1 MGILGSL
8 EVAADGAAVEVAGGR
23 LRALLIRLALEPG
36 RAVSVGTLADALW
49 AGDTPGDPVGAVQ
62 QLVSRLR
69 RALPD
74 GGVLRSTPAGYVL
87 ELPADA
93 VDAVRFERLA
103 AEGRREL
110 RAGRAAEAGAVLR
123 DALRLWRGAA
133 LADAAD
139 APYAQG
145 AAARLEELRLA
156 AAEDRAEAVLTAG
169 GDAGVPAELIA
180 ELSEL
185 EAAHPL
191 RERIAA
197 LRMRALIADG
207 RVAEALTVYAE
218 LRERLAGTLGVDP
231 SPEVQAVHLAAL
243 RHRPEPM
250 SAPVAGTNLRAPIT
264 SFVGREAERAL
275 LIKQLTEG
283 RLVTLVGPGGAGK
296 TRLATTVAHEIHAGR
311 RSGRPPTTPT
321 TRTGGPT
328 GTGDRPAPHGG
339 RLPAAHDRPPE
350 DRDRPTRDGHGP
362 RAGVRHDDHGAAV
375 GVARGGHGAAVGV
388 ARGGHGA
395 AVGVARDGHAAT
407 AGLAR
412 DDGLVAV
419 GAEREGDRGGAGAVR
434 DHGRMAAD
442 RAHDAA
448 HLGARGRGADEGG
461 PRGGVWLVEL
471 APVAADGDVAQA
483 ALGALQK
490 LRVASFGAARAP
502 GGTIDR
508 LVELLAPHDA
518 VLVLDNCEHVV
529 AGAARLA
536 DELLGSCPRLRI
548 IATSRERLGI
558 AGEALCPVPPLDL
571 PVSGAG
577 AAEALGWASVR
588 LFRDRAVAVR
598 PDFVVDA
605 TTVGPVVEV
614 CRRLDGMPLAIELA
628 AARLRALPIQE
639 VVRRLDDRFALLTG
653 GSRTALPRHRTLRA
667 VVSWSWDLLDGT
679 EALLAARLAVFPGAF
694 TLADAEAVCDVPG
707 DVLLS
712 LVDRSLVQTASAA
725 DAAEPRY
732 RMLDTIAAY
741 AAERLDAAGG
751 TRATRVAHA
760 RHFLA
765 LAEEAEPHLR
775 RAEQLDW
782 LARLDGAH
790 DDLITALRFAADTGD
805 TDTAV
810 RLTAALGMYWII
822 TGKQDEA
829 LEWCQ
834 LASAMPGPAPAGARV
849 IVLVGR
855 LMPRF
860 TEADREAGPAEIRAL
875 LDALGDDDRRHPF
888 LALIEAGLPIFAED
902 VPAALAVIER
912 HLAGPDPWLRAMMH
926 LIRSHVRE
934 NDGDPAGRR
943 HELETAAGIF
953 RDLGERMGLA
963 VSLTELSEALSVAG
977 EFDAALAVLDESIT
991 LLRMLNVTDD
1001 VAHQRIWRAL
1011 IAARQGGPEHA
1022 RAEFEAV
1029 LTECDL
1035 SGSLRAQSFANV
1047 TFGVAFAALG
1057 DLDRAESQLLRSRA
1071 LIAAA
1076 RTAPPQVDV
1085 LIDCGLAVIA
1095 AQRGD
1100 PVSAAALIPGAVAVA
1115 LRTADVPVLARAGV
1129 ALAFVRRAEGRPA
1142 EAAELLGAAEAIR
1155 GGPDRL
1161 SLELAVLTDELTAEL
1176 GAAGFAAAA
1185 ARGRARSRQAAIDL
1199 LPTP

>member
-1 MGILGSL
+1 MRVGILGSL
-8 EVAADGAAVEVAGGR
+8 EVAADGVAVEVAGGR
-23 LRALLIRLALEPG
+23 LRALLIRLALDPG

-49 AGDTPGDPVGAVQ
+49 GDETPGDPVGAVQ

-93 VDAVRFERLA
+93 VDAVRFERLV

-123 DALRLWRGAA
+123 EALRLWRGAA

-156 AAEDRAEAVLTAG
+156 AAEDRAEAELTAA
-169 GDAGVPAELIA
+169 GDTGVPAELIA
-180 ELSEL
+180 ELGEL

-191 RERIAA
+191 RERIHA

-207 RVAEALTVYAE
+207 RVAEALTGYAE

-243 RHRPEPM
+243 RQRPEP
-250 SAPVAGTNLRAPIT
+250 AGTPVAGTNLRAPIT
-264 SFVGREAERAL
+264 SFVGRGAERAL

-296 TRLATTVAHEIHAGR
+296 TRLATTVAHEIHAGT
-311 RSGRPPTTPT
+311 GATTPALT
-321 TRTGGPT
+321 AVAAA
-328 GTGDRPAPHGG
+328 RPAAAGDGRAREGGGG
-339 RLPAAHDRPPE
+339 RAGDG
-350 DRDRPTRDGHGP
+350 RDGHPGTAVAP
-362 RAGVRHDDHGAAV
+362 REP
-375 GVARGGHGAAVGV
+375 
-388 ARGGHGA
+388 
-395 AVGVARDGHAAT
+395 ARDQ
-407 AGLAR
+407 R
-412 DDGLVAV
+412 PED
-419 GAEREGDRGGAGAVR
+419 
-434 DHGRMAAD
+434 
-442 RAHDAA
+442 
-448 HLGARGRGADEGG
+448 GG

-502 GGTIDR
+502 GGTVDR

-558 AGEALCPVPPLDL
+558 AGEALCPVPPLD
-571 PVSGAG
+571 PPPWAG
-577 AAEALGWASVR
+577 VTAAEALGWASVR

-598 PDFVVDA
+598 PDFAVDA
-605 TTVGPVVEV
+605 TTVDAVVEV

-667 VVSWSWDLLDGT
+667 VVSWSWDLLDET

-694 TLADAEAVCDVPG
+694 TLADAEAVGDVPG
-707 DVLLS
+707 EVLLS

-741 AAERLDAAGG
+741 AAERLDASGG
-751 TRATRVAHA
+751 THATRVVHA

-775 RAEQLDW
+775 RAAQLEW

-790 DDLITALRFAADTGD
+790 DDLIAALRFAAEIKDQDT
-805 TDTAV
+805 TV

-822 TGKQDEA
+822 TGKQAEA
-829 LEWCQ
+829 LEWCE
-834 LASAMPGPAPAGARV
+834 LASALPGPAPAGARL

-860 TEADREAGPAEIRAL
+860 TEIDQRAGVAEIRAR
-875 LDALGDDDRRHPF
+875 LDALGDAERRHPF
-888 LALIEAGLPIFAED
+888 FALIEAALPIFAED
-902 VPAALAVIER
+902 MPAALAVIER

-963 VSLTELSEALSVAG
+963 MTLTELSEALAFGG

-991 LLRMLNVTDD
+991 LLRTLNVTDD

-1029 LTECDL
+1029 LAECDL
-1035 SGSLRAQSFANV
+1035 SGSLRAQSFAYV
-1047 TFGVAFAALG
+1047 TFGSAFAALG

-1071 LIAAA
+1071 LMAVA

-1095 AQRGD
+1095 AERGD
-1100 PVSAAALIPGAVAVA
+1100 AAAAAALIPGAVAA
-1115 LRTADVPVLARAGV
+1115 GLRTADVPVVARTAV

-1142 EAAELLGAAEAIR
+1142 EAAELLGAAESIR

-1161 SLELAVLTDELTAEL
+1161 SLDHAVLTERLTAEL
-1176 GAAGFAAAA
+1176 GADVFADAR
-1185 ARGRARSRQAAIDL
+1185 ARGRSLSREAAIAL
-1199 LPTP
+1199 LPD

>member
-1 MGILGSL
+1 MRVGILGPL
-8 EVAADGAAVEVAGGR
+8 EVAADGVAVEVAGGR

-36 RAVSVGTLADALW
+36 RAVSVATLADALW
-49 AGDTPGDPVGAVQ
+49 AEEAPGDPVGAIQ

-74 GGVLRSTPAGYVL
+74 GAVLRSTPAGYVL

-93 VDAVRFERLA
+93 VDAVRFERLV
-103 AEGRREL
+103 AEGRQAL
-110 RAGRAAEAGAVLR
+110 RAGRPAEAGAVLC

-156 AAEDRAEAVLTAG
+156 AAEDRAEAELAAA

-180 ELSEL
+180 ELGEL

-191 RERIAA
+191 RERIHA

-243 RHRPEPM
+243 RHRPGPAAAPM
-250 SAPVAGTNLRAPIT
+250 AGTNLRAPIT
-264 SFVGREAERAL
+264 SFVGREAERTL

-296 TRLATTVAHEIHAGR
+296 TRLATTVAHEIH
-311 RSGRPPTTPT
+311 
-321 TRTGGPT
+321 
-328 GTGDRPAPHGG
+328 
-339 RLPAAHDRPPE
+339 E
-350 DRDRPTRDGHGP
+350 GP
-362 RAGVRHDDHGAAV
+362 RDTAAG
-375 GVARGGHGAAVGV
+375 GV
-388 ARGGHGA
+388 
-395 AVGVARDGHAAT
+395 
-407 AGLAR
+407 
-412 DDGLVAV
+412 
-419 GAEREGDRGGAGAVR
+419 
-434 DHGRMAAD
+434 
-442 RAHDAA
+442 
-448 HLGARGRGADEGG
+448 

-490 LRVASFGAARAP
+490 LRVTSFGAARAP

-518 VLVLDNCEHVV
+518 VLVLDNCEHVI

-571 PVSGAG
+571 PAPHAG

-598 PDFVVDA
+598 PDFAVDA
-605 TTVGPVVEV
+605 ATVGAVVEV

-667 VVSWSWDLLDGT
+667 VVSWSWDLLDDA

-694 TLADAEAVCDVPG
+694 TLADAETVCDVPG

-725 DAAEPRY
+725 EPRY

-741 AAERLDAAGG
+741 AAERLDASGG
-751 TRATRVAHA
+751 THATRAAHA

-775 RAEQLDW
+775 RAEQLEW
-782 LARLDGAH
+782 LAKLDGAH
-790 DDLITALRFAADTGD
+790 DDLIAALRFAAETHDSD
-805 TDTAV
+805 LAV
-810 RLTAALGMYWII
+810 RMTAALGMYWII

-829 LEWCQ
+829 LEWCEIAGA
-834 LASAMPGPAPAGARV
+834 LPGPAPAAARV

-860 TEADREAGPAEIRAL
+860 TEVDQAAGPAEIRAL
-875 LDALGDDDRRHPF
+875 LDGLGDADRGHPF
-888 LALIEAGLPIFAED
+888 LALIEAGLPIYAED
-902 VPAALAVIER
+902 MPAALAVIDR

-943 HELETAAGIF
+943 HELETASGIF

-963 VSLTELSEALSVAG
+963 GSLTELSEALSLAG
-977 EFDAALAVLDESIT
+977 EFDAALAVLDESIS
-991 LLRMLNVTDD
+991 LLRTLNVTDD

-1011 IAARQGGPEHA
+1011 IAARTGGPEHA

-1047 TFGVAFAALG
+1047 TFGAAFAALG
-1057 DLDRAESQLLRSRA
+1057 DLDRAEARLLRSRE
-1071 LIAAA
+1071 LMAAA
-1076 RTAPPQVDV
+1076 RTAPPQIDV
-1085 LIDCGLAVIA
+1085 LIGCGLAVIA

-1100 PVSAAALIPGAVAVA
+1100 AEPAAAMIPGLVAA
-1115 LRTADVPVLARAGV
+1115 ARRIADVPVLARAGV
-1129 ALAFVRRAEGRPA
+1129 TLAFVRRAQGRPA
-1142 EAAELLGAAEAIR
+1142 EAAELLGAAETIR

-1161 SLELAVLTDELTAEL
+1161 SLDIAMLTDGLTAEL
-1176 GAAGFAAAA
+1176 GAAAFAEAV
-1185 ARGRARSRQAAIDL
+1185 ARGLALSREAAVAL
-1199 LPTP
+1199 LP